1 MREKI
6 VDIIKKKGR
15 EDMDMEVKKDLMI
28 ENIMDKCGVD
38 SDTAEVLFDCEVE
51 AYAEKNKIEDL
62 EAAEALYLLE
72 DSKEEEE
79 QPEKKRIYNNTD
91 LSALKLLKGAF
102 ITSIENPDDSDHVFL
117 DAVKLEDGKLIQ
129 IGFMFNEEGV
139 FVNFERGE

>member
-1 MREKI
+1 M
-6 VDIIKKKGR
+6 DI
-15 EDMDMEVKKDLMI
+15 KKDLMI
-28 ENIMDKCGVD
+28 ENIMDRCGVD
-38 SDTAEVLFDCEVE
+38 SDTAEMLFDCEVE

-72 DSKEEEE
+72 DSKEGKE

-91 LSALKLLKGAF
+91 LSELELLKGAF
-102 ITSIENPDDSDHVFL
+102 ITSVESSDDISHVFL

-129 IGFMFNEEGV
+129 IGFIFNEEGV